1 MVSKMGSENWSAIGS
16 QIRDAVEESLRTGD
30 FKQLNE
36 VVSGTVDSAV
46 SEVKK
51 QITAA
56 AKNGSSKTV
65 IIKDKKTEPAQE
77 PAYRQEAKERSRVKQ
92 VYIQPVKRRLKEEG
106 KVSGTLYT
114 VFGGIG
120 TGIMCAV
127 LLPFSLYR
135 LIRGVS
141 LLTGGT
147 FLMIALLL
155 AFLLMIRVGCRNL
168 NRVKRAKRY
177 VSICADKSYI
187 NIDELAMHL
196 GKSEDRVRKDVK
208 KMIQTGIF
216 PEGHLDKEETCL
228 MLDDATYREYLSV
241 MRQRKAQQMQ
251 EQIKEMQRMQ
261 AGSGAPKEESRKEET
276 AFEQSLK
283 ESEKKKTA
291 DNPELEALIK
301 EGQDCIRRLRNMN
314 DHIKGEVI
322 SGKLFRLENLLKEI
336 FERVEEHP
344 EQMPQMRKFMSY
356 YLPTTLKLVE
366 AYEDFDGISSPGE
379 EILSAKAEIEKTL
392 DTINEAFEKLLNKLY
407 QSSVYDITTDAQVL
421 QTMLA
426 SEGLTKEKELVGR
439 EKR

>member
-1 MVSKMGSENWSAIGS
+1 MVSKMENENGNGNAIGS

-30 FKQLNE
+30 FKQLKD

-51 QITAA
+51 QIAVA
-56 AKNGSSKTV
+56 AKNGNSRIV
-65 IIKDKKTEPAQE
+65 IVKEKKTEPVS
-77 PAYRQEAKERSRVKQ
+77 RQEKGEKNQLRQAYVP
-92 VYIQPVKRRLKEEG
+92 PVRKKLKEEG

-120 TGIMCAV
+120 TGIMCTV
-127 LLPFSLYR
+127 LLPFFLYR
-135 LIRGVS
+135 IIRGAS

-147 FLMIALLL
+147 FLIGALLL
-155 AFLLMIRVGCRNL
+155 VFLLMIRTGCRNL

-177 VSICADKSYI
+177 VSICAGKSYI

-196 GKSEDRVRKDVK
+196 GRSEEKVRKDVR
-208 KMIQTGIF
+208 KMIQKGIF
-216 PEGHLDKEETCL
+216 PEGHLDKDETCL

-241 MRQRKAQQMQ
+241 MRRRKEQQMQ
-251 EQIKEMQRMQ
+251 EQVRKMQRMQ
-261 AGSGAPKEESRKEET
+261 AGSGVPKEEIKEEET
-276 AFEQSLK
+276 VFEQRLR
-283 ESEKKKTA
+283 EGEKKKTA

-301 EGQDCIRRLRNMN
+301 EGQDCIRKLRNMN
-314 DHIKGEVI
+314 DHIKGDVI

-366 AYEDFDGISSPGE
+366 AYEDFDGVSSPGE
-379 EILSAKAEIEKTL
+379 EILSAKTEIEKTL
-392 DTINEAFEKLLNKLY
+392 DTINEAFEKLLHKLY

-426 SEGLTKEKELVGR
+426 SEGLTKEKELVRR
-439 EKR
+439 E

>member
-1 MVSKMGSENWSAIGS
+1 MVSKMGNENGNAIGS

-30 FKQLNE
+30 FKQLKD

-65 IIKDKKTEPAQE
+65 IIKEKKNE
-77 PAYRQEAKERSRVKQ
+77 PAYRQETKERERFRQTYVP
-92 VYIQPVKRRLKEEG
+92 PVKKKLKEEG

-127 LLPFSLYR
+127 LLPFFLYR
-135 LIRGVS
+135 IIRGVS
-141 LLTGGT
+141 LMTGGT
-147 FLMIALLL
+147 FLIASLLL
-155 AFLLMIRVGCRNL
+155 AFLLMIRAGCRNL

-177 VSICADKSYI
+177 VSICAGKSYI

-196 GKSEDRVRKDVK
+196 GRSEEKVRKDVR
-208 KMIQTGIF
+208 KMIQKGIF
-216 PEGHLDKEETCL
+216 PEGHLDKDETCL

-241 MRQRKAQQMQ
+241 MRRRKEQQMQ
-251 EQIKEMQRMQ
+251 EQVRKMQRMQ
-261 AGSGAPKEESRKEET
+261 AGSGVPKEEIKEEET
-276 AFEQSLK
+276 VFEQRLR
-283 ESEKKKTA
+283 EGEKKKTA

-301 EGQDCIRRLRNMN
+301 EGQDCIRKLRNMN
-314 DHIKGEVI
+314 DHIKGDVI

-379 EILSAKAEIEKTL
+379 EILSAKTEIEKTL
-392 DTINEAFEKLLNKLY
+392 DTINEAFEKLLHKLY

-426 SEGLTKEKELVGR
+426 SEGLTKEKELVRR
-439 EKR
+439 E

>member
-1 MVSKMGSENWSAIGS
+1 MVSKMGNENGNAIGS

-30 FKQLNE
+30 FKQLKD

-51 QITAA
+51 QIAVA
-56 AKNGSSKTV
+56 AKNGNSRIV
-65 IIKDKKTEPAQE
+65 IVKEKKTEPVS
-77 PAYRQEAKERSRVKQ
+77 RQEKGEKNQLRQAYVP
-92 VYIQPVKRRLKEEG
+92 PVRKKLKEEG

-120 TGIMCAV
+120 TGIMCTV
-127 LLPFSLYR
+127 LLPFFLYR
-135 LIRGVS
+135 IIRGAS

-147 FLMIALLL
+147 FLIGALLL
-155 AFLLMIRVGCRNL
+155 VFLLMIRTGCRNL

-177 VSICADKSYI
+177 VSICAGKSYI

-196 GKSEDRVRKDVK
+196 GRSEEKVRKDVR
-208 KMIQTGIF
+208 KMIQKGIF
-216 PEGHLDKEETCL
+216 PEGHLDKDETCL

-241 MRQRKAQQMQ
+241 MRRRKEQQMQ
-251 EQIKEMQRMQ
+251 EQVRKMQRMQ
-261 AGSGAPKEESRKEET
+261 AGSGVPKEEIKEEET
-276 AFEQSLK
+276 VFEQSFR
-283 ESEKKKTA
+283 EGEKKKTA

-301 EGQDCIRRLRNMN
+301 EGQDCIRKLRNMN
-314 DHIKGEVI
+314 DHIKGDVI

-379 EILSAKAEIEKTL
+379 EILSAKTEIEKTL
-392 DTINEAFEKLLNKLY
+392 DTINEAFEKLLHKLY

-426 SEGLTKEKELVGR
+426 SEGLTKEKELVRR
-439 EKR
+439 E

>member
-1 MVSKMGSENWSAIGS
+1 MVSKMGNENGNAIGS

-30 FKQLNE
+30 FKQLKD

-51 QITAA
+51 QIAVA
-56 AKNGSSKTV
+56 AKNGNSRIV
-65 IIKDKKTEPAQE
+65 IVKEKKTEPVS
-77 PAYRQEAKERSRVKQ
+77 RQEKEEKNQLRQAYVP
-92 VYIQPVKRRLKEEG
+92 PVRKKLKEEG

-120 TGIMCAV
+120 TGIMCTV
-127 LLPFSLYR
+127 LLPFFLYR
-135 LIRGVS
+135 IIRGAS

-147 FLMIALLL
+147 FLIGALLL
-155 AFLLMIRVGCRNL
+155 VFLLMIRTGCRNL

-177 VSICADKSYI
+177 VSICAGKSYI

-196 GKSEDRVRKDVK
+196 GRSEEKVRKDVR
-208 KMIQTGIF
+208 KMIQKGIF
-216 PEGHLDKEETCL
+216 PEGHLDKDETCL

-241 MRQRKAQQMQ
+241 MRRRKEQQMQ
-251 EQIKEMQRMQ
+251 EQVRKMQRMQ
-261 AGSGAPKEESRKEET
+261 AGSGVPKEEIKEEET
-276 AFEQSLK
+276 VFEQSFR
-283 ESEKKKTA
+283 EGEKKKTA

-301 EGQDCIRRLRNMN
+301 EGQDCIRKLRNMN
-314 DHIKGEVI
+314 DHIKGDVI

-379 EILSAKAEIEKTL
+379 EILSAKTEIEKTL
-392 DTINEAFEKLLNKLY
+392 DTINEAFEKLLHKLY

-426 SEGLTKEKELVGR
+426 SEGLTKEKELVRR
-439 EKR
+439 E

>member
-1 MVSKMGSENWSAIGS
+1 MVSKMENENGNAIGS

-30 FKQLNE
+30 FKQLKD

-51 QITAA
+51 QIAVA
-56 AKNGSSKTV
+56 AKNGNSRIV
-65 IIKDKKTEPAQE
+65 IVNEKKTEPVS
-77 PAYRQEAKERSRVKQ
+77 RQEKEEKNQLRQAYVP
-92 VYIQPVKRRLKEEG
+92 PVRKKLKEEG

-120 TGIMCAV
+120 TGIMCTV
-127 LLPFSLYR
+127 LLPFFLYR
-135 LIRGVS
+135 IIRGAS

-147 FLMIALLL
+147 FLIGALLL
-155 AFLLMIRVGCRNL
+155 VFLLMIRTGCRNL

-177 VSICADKSYI
+177 VSICAGKSYI

-196 GKSEDRVRKDVK
+196 GRSEEKVRKDVR
-208 KMIQTGIF
+208 KMIQKGIF
-216 PEGHLDKEETCL
+216 PEGHLDKDETCL

-241 MRQRKAQQMQ
+241 MRRRKEQQMQ
-251 EQIKEMQRMQ
+251 EQVRKMQRMQ
-261 AGSGAPKEESRKEET
+261 AGSGVPKEEIKEEET
-276 AFEQSLK
+276 VFEQSFR
-283 ESEKKKTA
+283 EGEKKKTA

-301 EGQDCIRRLRNMN
+301 EGQDCIRKLRNMN
-314 DHIKGEVI
+314 DHIKGDVI

-366 AYEDFDGISSPGE
+366 AYEDFDGVSSPGE
-379 EILSAKAEIEKTL
+379 EILSAKTEIEKTL
-392 DTINEAFEKLLNKLY
+392 DTINEAFEKLLHKLY

-426 SEGLTKEKELVGR
+426 SEGLTKEKELVRR
-439 EKR
+439 E

>member
-1 MVSKMGSENWSAIGS
+1 MVSKMGNENGNAIGS

-30 FKQLNE
+30 FKQLKD

-51 QITAA
+51 QIAVA
-56 AKNGSSKTV
+56 AKNGNSRIV
-65 IIKDKKTEPAQE
+65 IVKEKKTEPVS
-77 PAYRQEAKERSRVKQ
+77 RQEKEEKNQLRQAYVP
-92 VYIQPVKRRLKEEG
+92 PVRKKLKEEG

-120 TGIMCAV
+120 TGIMCTV
-127 LLPFSLYR
+127 LIPFFLYR
-135 LIRGVS
+135 IIRGAS

-147 FLMIALLL
+147 FLIGALLL
-155 AFLLMIRVGCRNL
+155 VFLLMIRTGCRNL

-177 VSICADKSYI
+177 VSICAGKSYI

-196 GKSEDRVRKDVK
+196 GRSEEKVRKDVR
-208 KMIQTGIF
+208 KMIQKGIF
-216 PEGHLDKEETCL
+216 PEGHLDKDETCL

-241 MRQRKAQQMQ
+241 MRRRKEQQMQ
-251 EQIKEMQRMQ
+251 EQVRKMQRMQ
-261 AGSGAPKEESRKEET
+261 AGSGVPKEEIKEEET
-276 AFEQSLK
+276 VFEQSFR
-283 ESEKKKTA
+283 EGEKKKTA

-301 EGQDCIRRLRNMN
+301 EGQDCIRKLRNMN
-314 DHIKGEVI
+314 DHIKGDVI

-379 EILSAKAEIEKTL
+379 EILSAKTEIEKTL
-392 DTINEAFEKLLNKLY
+392 DTINEAFEKLLHKLY

-426 SEGLTKEKELVGR
+426 SEGLTKEKELVRR
-439 EKR
+439 E

>member
-1 MVSKMGSENWSAIGS
+1 MVSKMGNENGNAIGS

-30 FKQLNE
+30 FKQLKD

-51 QITAA
+51 QIAVA
-56 AKNGSSKTV
+56 AKNGNSRIV
-65 IIKDKKTEPAQE
+65 IVKEKKTEPVS
-77 PAYRQEAKERSRVKQ
+77 RQEKEEKNQLRQAYVP
-92 VYIQPVKRRLKEEG
+92 PVRKKLKEEG

-120 TGIMCAV
+120 TGIMCTV
-127 LLPFSLYR
+127 LLPFFLYR
-135 LIRGVS
+135 IIRGAS

-147 FLMIALLL
+147 FLIGALLL
-155 AFLLMIRVGCRNL
+155 VFLLMIRTGCRNL

-177 VSICADKSYI
+177 VSICAGKSYI

-196 GKSEDRVRKDVK
+196 GRSEEKVRKDVR
-208 KMIQTGIF
+208 KMIQKGIF
-216 PEGHLDKEETCL
+216 PEGHLDKDETCL

-241 MRQRKAQQMQ
+241 MRRRKEQQMQ
-251 EQIKEMQRMQ
+251 EQVRKMQRMQ
-261 AGSGAPKEESRKEET
+261 AGSGVPKEEIKEEET
-276 AFEQSLK
+276 VFEQSFK
-283 ESEKKKTA
+283 KGEKKKRA

-301 EGQDCIRRLRNMN
+301 EGQDCIRKLRNMN
-314 DHIKGEVI
+314 DHIKGDVI

-379 EILSAKAEIEKTL
+379 EILSAKTEIEKTL
-392 DTINEAFEKLLNKLY
+392 DTINEAFEKLLHKLY

-426 SEGLTKEKELVGR
+426 SEGLTKEKELVRR
-439 EKR
+439 E

>member
-1 MVSKMGSENWSAIGS
+1 MVSKMENENGNAIGS

-30 FKQLNE
+30 FKQLKD

-51 QITAA
+51 QIAVA
-56 AKNGSSKTV
+56 AKNGNSRIV
-65 IIKDKKTEPAQE
+65 IVKEKKTEPVS
-77 PAYRQEAKERSRVKQ
+77 RQEKEEKNQLRQAYVP
-92 VYIQPVKRRLKEEG
+92 PVRKKLKEEG

-120 TGIMCAV
+120 TGIMCTV
-127 LLPFSLYR
+127 LLPFFLYR
-135 LIRGVS
+135 IIRGAS

-147 FLMIALLL
+147 FLIGALLL
-155 AFLLMIRVGCRNL
+155 VFLLMIRTGCRNL

-177 VSICADKSYI
+177 VSICAGKSYI

-196 GKSEDRVRKDVK
+196 GRSEEKVRKDVR
-208 KMIQTGIF
+208 KMIQKGIF
-216 PEGHLDKEETCL
+216 PEGHLDKDETCL

-241 MRQRKAQQMQ
+241 MRRRKEQQMQ
-251 EQIKEMQRMQ
+251 EQVRKMQRMQ
-261 AGSGAPKEESRKEET
+261 AGSGVPKEEIKEEET
-276 AFEQSLK
+276 VFEQSFR
-283 ESEKKKTA
+283 EGEKKKTA

-301 EGQDCIRRLRNMN
+301 EGQDCIRKLRNMN
-314 DHIKGEVI
+314 DHIKGDVI

-366 AYEDFDGISSPGE
+366 AYEDFDGVSSPGE
-379 EILSAKAEIEKTL
+379 EILSAKTEIEKTL
-392 DTINEAFEKLLNKLY
+392 DTINEAFEKLLHKLY

-426 SEGLTKEKELVGR
+426 SEGLTKEKELVRR
-439 EKR
+439 E